1 MQIVNTENRVY
12 EYLPPGWSFRKAL
25 FFNEFRVYK
34 KTKHKEKAC
43 FKKKNSVCVDSAQI
57 GLWSFNQ
64 EPGSLA
70 WLKDTEQVK
79 TTSLALP
86 KGYKIGTLAPLKL
99 KNQYF
104 CFVFV

>member
-43 FKKKNSVCVDSAQI
+43 FKKKTVYVWTA
-57 GLWSFNQ
+57 
-64 EPGSLA
+64 
-70 WLKDTEQVK
+70 
-79 TTSLALP
+79 P
-86 KGYKIGTLAPLKL
+86 K
-99 KNQYF
+99 
-104 CFVFV
+104 